1 MSGQRHVIVVGGG
14 FAGLGCVRTLAARDN
29 VHVTLIDQHNYH
41 QFQPLLYQVATCQ
54 LAPSH
59 AAFSLRKLFHR
70 PNVDVK
76 MAEVVAI
83 DPDRR
88 TVTAAD
94 GQTWTGDNV
103 VLAAGSR
110 PNFFATPGA
119 ERHAFPLY
127 SLRDAQRLRSRI
139 IGTFEQADRDPR
151 LIEQGALNFVV
162 VGGGATG
169 VECAGALADMIG
181 ETMTLEYRD
190 LAVTGAQVHIVDHG
204 HALLGPFSSRAHDYA
219 AEVLRRKQVQI
230 HLGVAVT
237 EVGAGHVTLA
247 DGTVIRTRCVVW
259 GGGIQAPAIAAA
271 AGLPVGQGG
280 RVAVQPDLTVEG
292 APGIYAV
299 GDVASIPAPDGGTRP
314 QLGSVALQSGAWAA
328 TNIIMNLEGGPR
340 APFRYRDKGVMAM
353 IGRGAAVAALGPRR
367 REIHGPPA
375 FAAWLGVHAMLMTGS
390 RNRVEAILDWGWD
403 YFSRT
408 RGPQVLDRAEAADID
423 WTEDG
428 AAERSP
434 VGAGTPSG

>member
-14 FAGLGCVRTLAARDN
+14 FAGLGCVRTLAARDDLR
-29 VHVTLIDQHNYH
+29 VTLIDQHNYH

-76 MAEVVAI
+76 LADVVAI
-83 DPDRR
+83 DPGRR

-94 GQTWTGDNV
+94 GQTWTGDTV

-127 SLRDAQRLRSRI
+127 SLGDAQRLRSRI
-139 IGTFEQADRDPR
+139 IGIFEQADRDPR
-151 LIEQGALNFVV
+151 LIDEGALNFVI

-169 VECAGALADMIG
+169 VECAGALADMIR

-190 LAVTGAQVHIVDHG
+190 LAVTRAQVHIVDLG
-204 HALLGPFSSRAHDYA
+204 RALLGPFSSHAHDYA
-219 AEVLRRKQVQI
+219 ADVLRRKQVQI

-237 EVGAGHVTLA
+237 EVGPGHVTLA
-247 DGTVIRTRCVVW
+247 DGMVIRTRCVVW

-271 AGLPVGQGG
+271 AGLPVGRGG
-280 RVAVQPDLTVEG
+280 RVDVQPDLTVEG
-292 APGIYAV
+292 APGIYAI
-299 GDVASIPAPDGGTRP
+299 GDVANIPGPDGRPRP

-328 TNIIMNLEGGPR
+328 NNIIMNVAGGPR
-340 APFRYRDKGVMAM
+340 APFRYRDKGIMAM
-353 IGRGAAVAALGPRR
+353 IGRGAAIAAVGPHR
-367 REIHGPPA
+367 RELHGPPA
-375 FAAWLGVHAMLMTGS
+375 YAAWLAVHAMLMTGS
-390 RNRVEAILDWGWD
+390 RNRVEALLDWGWD

-423 WTEDG
+423 WTEDRPG
-428 AAERSP
+428 RPTP
-434 VGAGTPSG
+434 VGAATPSG